1 MEDRPVIMVQVE
13 DPQWTADVLHDA
25 CRLARNCGGE
35 IALVHMVRVRSLLY
49 LGTDFGY
56 LDLSDEDK
64 QRLAGYVET
73 AEDYGLPHSVTLY
86 QYSDLYEG
94 IVDAVEL
101 VGACIAFGRLPKSTI
116 PFWREC
122 RFELLRNRL
131 LHQHVELFGGPG
143 DWGQRTPLHPTS
155 VGA

>member
-1 MEDRPVIMVQVE
+1 MEDRLVIMVQVD
-13 DPQWTADVLHDA
+13 DPQWTADVLHAA
-25 CRLARNCGGE
+25 CRLARICGGE

-49 LGTDFGY
+49 LGTDYGY
-56 LDLSDEDK
+56 LDLSEENR
-64 QRLAGYVET
+64 QRLASYAET

-101 VGACIAFGRLPKSTI
+101 VGAKAVFGRLPHSVI

-122 RFELLRNRL
+122 RFEMLRSRL
-131 LHQHVELFGGPG
+131 SHQHVELFGGPG
-143 DWGQRTPLHPTS
+143 DWGQRTPLHLTS